1 MKLSNCSFIFCAILY
16 CICAANISG
25 QEKVDGKTVDGQP
38 TPLTSS
44 VNALVAEEKDADSV
58 NPYKNKT
65 SERYRIGFQD
75 TLEVQVY
82 KHPELSQTVNV
93 GTDGTI
99 ILPKID
105 KPVIAACKTERE
117 LGDLITAYYTNYLKK
132 PFVNVRAIEQR
143 SQPFAVVG
151 AVEKPGNFYLNRR
164 VHLLEL
170 IAFAGGPDVQTAGSK
185 IQVARLGNVTGCADT
200 GDTTSTDEDNVQ
212 FYGYDLNDVLKG
224 KINPWM
230 QPGDIVS
237 VLISEEAYV
246 VGNVIKPTKV
256 TLNEPKTL
264 MQAIAIAGGLNSTAN
279 TQKVIIQ
286 RQEPGTNT
294 KSELSFDLKDIRNK
308 KISDPIL
315 QANDVVQ
322 VSTDTKK
329 NITKG
334 IVQVFKNGLP
344 SIFYKIP

>member
-1 MKLSNCSFIFCAILY
+1 MKLSSNSFIFCAILF
-16 CICAANISG
+16 CICAANVLG
-25 QEKVDGKTVDGQP
+25 QDKTANKITGENPKVSPVIAVADTV
-38 TPLTSS
+38 
-44 VNALVAEEKDADSV
+44 VAADDKD
-58 NPYKNKT
+58 NPFKDKT

-75 TLEVQVY
+75 TLEILVY

-99 ILPKID
+99 LLPKID
-105 KPVIAACKTERE
+105 KPVVAACKTERE
-117 LGDLITAYYTNYLKK
+117 LADLVTKYYTVYLKS

-170 IAFAGGPDVQTAGSK
+170 IAFAGGPDVKTAGSK
-185 IQVARLGNVTGCADT
+185 IQVARLGNITGCLD
-200 GDTTSTDEDNVQ
+200 SEDNQNVSEDDMQ

-224 KINPWM
+224 KVNPMM

-246 VGNVIKPTKV
+246 IGNVTKPAKV

-279 TQKVIIQ
+279 TEKVIIQ
-286 RQEPGTNT
+286 RQEPGSGAKT
-294 KSELSFDLKDIRNK
+294 ELSFNLKDIRNK
-308 KISDPIL
+308 TIPDPIL

-334 IVQVFKNGLP
+334 IMQVIKNGLP